1 MSKRIK
7 LITALLSIILS
18 MSLFSITAF
27 AVDADGDGY
36 DDETGEYIEVV
47 TEPVYTDPVVTEP
60 VYTDP
65 VYTEPEYTVPEW
77 TEPEYTE
84 PEWTEPEYTEPV
96 YDDGYEDDYSD
107 YDDSQ
112 SNGSYNDYDFDTDY
126 DIDYSDDSYVAPETS
141 PMYESDREIDDSEL
155 SKSDWDYIKAN
166 LSNAD
171 GSDDGSDDFN
181 FIKKNDS
188 KGDNGDWMLIVGV
201 VCILLSIAGITYV
214 IVSGVVR
221 RKKINSGAYATA
233 SSNPRYRDD
242 DDYGDGYRTSRSEKK
257 RRTDRSSKYDTADIV
272 IPRNRNGRRYK

>member
-1 MSKRIK
+1 MSKRYK
-7 LITALLSIILS
+7 LITALLSIILT
-18 MSLFSITAF
+18 MSLFSITAY

-36 DDETGEYIEVV
+36 DDETGEYIVEV
-47 TEPVYTDPVVTEP
+47 TEPVYTEPVYTEP
-60 VYTDP
+60 VYTEPVYTEPVYTEPVYTEP
-65 VYTEPEYTVPEW
+65 VYTEPEY
-77 TEPEYTE
+77 
-84 PEWTEPEYTEPV
+84 TEPEYTEPV
-96 YDDGYEDDYSD
+96 YDYTEDDYYSD

-141 PMYESDREIDDSEL
+141 PMYESDREIDDTEL

-171 GSDDGSDDFN
+171 GSDDGVDDFN
-181 FIKKNDS
+181 FIKKNDN

-201 VCILLSIAGITYV
+201 ACILLSIAGITYV
-214 IVSGVVR
+214 IVSANVR
-221 RKKINSGAYATA
+221 RRKINSGAYATA

-257 RRTDRSSKYDTADIV
+257 KADRSSKYDTADV
-272 IPRNRNGRRYK
+272 ILPRNKNGRRYK